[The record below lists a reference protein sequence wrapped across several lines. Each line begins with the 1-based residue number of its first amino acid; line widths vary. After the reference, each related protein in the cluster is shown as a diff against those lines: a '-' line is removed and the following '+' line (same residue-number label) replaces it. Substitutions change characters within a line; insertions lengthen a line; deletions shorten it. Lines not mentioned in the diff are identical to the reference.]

1 MAWWV
6 HPAADCERT
15 PCSFGPGRI
24 STESQLNEGQVVGKP
39 RIDHRRAIMYH
50 SVLNLDFFQTHVDMP
65 RPREFDLATAVDRGT
80 HLLWSKGY
88 EATSLDDLLLA
99 MGIGKSSFYAVFR
112 GKRDFLFQALD
123 HYSDHIVD
131 ALFCDATE
139 GSACAAIARTFENVI
154 DRAGAE
160 GCFLQNC
167 AIELAHRDVDT
178 RVAVRRGLRRLEKA
192 YYKVVIRG
200 QETGEIRQ
208 SADAKILSRYLT
220 ASLNGLQ
227 TLARVERDRN
237 ALRQVAQTS
246 LSILK

>member
-1 MAWWV
+1 
-6 HPAADCERT
+6 
-15 PCSFGPGRI
+15 
-24 STESQLNEGQVVGKP
+24 
-39 RIDHRRAIMYH
+39 
-50 SVLNLDFFQTHVDMP
+50 MP
-65 RPREFDLATAVDRGT
+65 RPREFDLPTAVDRGT
-80 HLLWSKGY
+80 HVLWSKGY

-112 GKRDFLFQALD
+112 SKRDFLFKALD
-123 HYSDHIVD
+123 HYSDQVVD

-139 GSACAAIARTFENVI
+139 GSACAAIARTFESVI
-154 DRAGAE
+154 DRAGME

-167 AIELAHRDVDT
+167 AIELAHRDAEM

-192 YYKVVIRG
+192 YYKAVVRG
-200 QETGEIRQ
+200 QETGEIRK
-208 SADAKILSRYLT
+208 SADALILSRYLT

-246 LSILK
+246 LSVLK